1 MQDNNRI
8 PQILSAWAPV
18 ILWAGL
24 IFTLSGIPH
33 LSSGWRYDFLLRKIA
48 HITEYFIFTLLAYR
62 GLRLS
67 WNMNPMS
74 RNLATVAFALTYALL
89 DEIHQSFVPGR
100 AGTLQDVL
108 FDAVGIIVFFL
119 LLKIWRRKIPL
130 SGADDPCPSPKN
142 PDGK

>member
-1 MQDNNRI
+1 MRGYNRI
-8 PQILSAWAPV
+8 SQILSAWLPV

-48 HITEYFIFTLLAYR
+48 HVTEYFILTLLTYR
-62 GLRLS
+62 GLKLS
-67 WNMNPMS
+67 WNTGPTPL
-74 RNLATVAFALTYALL
+74 NLATIAFVLIYALL

-100 AGTLQDVL
+100 AGTWQDVL
-108 FDAVGIIVFFL
+108 FDASGIIIFFL
-119 LLKIWRRKIPL
+119 LSKIWRGKIP
-130 SGADDPCPSPKN
+130 SSEADNPCPPPED